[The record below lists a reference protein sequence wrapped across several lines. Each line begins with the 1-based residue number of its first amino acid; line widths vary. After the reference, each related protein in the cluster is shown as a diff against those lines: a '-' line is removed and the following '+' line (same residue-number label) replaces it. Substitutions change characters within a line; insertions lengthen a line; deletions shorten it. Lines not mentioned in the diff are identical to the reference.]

1 MPLSVIKSKRDESE
15 IEFVHTARQLQIH
28 TIQKCVNFP
37 KRYTFYVSQPIAACA
52 TRIHEYVKC
61 ANSIYPL
68 NQHEAQLRRDYMLRA
83 NAELNSLVS
92 QIEVANELFG
102 IEGDKLKYWMDIVE
116 KEMRLVKG
124 TMKKDRERYKNLP

>member
-1 MPLSVIKSKRDESE
+1 MSVIKSKRDESE

>member
-1 MPLSVIKSKRDESE
+1 MSVIKSKRDESE
-15 IEFVHTARQLQIH
+15 MEFIYTARQLHIH
-28 TIQKCVNFP
+28 TIQKCANFP
-37 KRYTFYVSQPIAACA
+37 KRYTFYVSQPMAACA

-68 NQHEAQLRRDYMLRA
+68 NQHEAQIRRDYLLRA
-83 NAELNSLVS
+83 NAELYNLVS

-102 IEGDKLKYWMDIVE
+102 IDGDSVKFWMDIVE
-116 KEMRLVKG
+116 REIRLVKG

>member
-1 MPLSVIKSKRDESE
+1 MAVIKSKRDESE
-15 IEFVHTARQLQIH
+15 MEFIYTARQLQIH
-28 TIQKCVNFP
+28 TIKKCANFP

-52 TRIHEYVKC
+52 TRIHECVKC

-68 NQHEAQLRRDYMLRA
+68 NQHETQMRRDYLLRA
-83 NAELNSLVS
+83 NADLYSLIS

-102 IEGDKLKYWMDIVE
+102 LEGDSVKYWMDIVE
-116 KEMRLVKG
+116 REIRLVKG